1 MMIQLH
7 KVSKQ
12 FEGRESVHNVSL
24 SIEKGSVYGLLGSN
38 GAGKTTLLKILSGI
52 YKPESGEAKIEG
64 EPVFENPLIKQKLF
78 FLADTPAFL
87 PQYNIK
93 QMASFYS
100 RLYKSWDQERFVEL
114 GGILGIDPKIKLHKF
129 SKGVQ
134 RQAAFWLALSCR
146 PEVLILDE
154 PVDGLDPVVRK
165 KIKSILMEEVAFRE
179 MTILISSHNLE
190 EIEDLCDHVGILHQ
204 GRILVEKELDELKSE
219 FHKIQI
225 AFRQEP
231 PAGLFD
237 RLHILQKEQRGSV
250 ISCIVKGEQTAIEA
264 VVNIFE
270 PVIFDLLPL
279 TLEEIFIHEMGD
291 AGYAVKQI
299 LVK

>member
-1 MMIQLH
+1 MIQLH

-12 FEGRESVHNVSL
+12 YEGRESVHNVSL
-24 SIEKGSVYGLLGSN
+24 SIERGSVYGLLGSN
-38 GAGKTTLLKILSGI
+38 GAGKTTLLKIVSGI
-52 YKPESGEAKIEG
+52 YKPDSGEANIDG
-64 EPVFENPLIKQKLF
+64 EAVYENPSIKQKLF

-87 PQYNIK
+87 PQYNVK

-100 RLYKSWDQERFVEL
+100 SLYNSWDQDRFNEL
-114 GGILGIDPKIKLHKF
+114 GKIFGIDPKVKLHKF

-154 PVDGLDPVVRK
+154 PIDGLDPVVRK
-165 KIKSILMEEVAFRE
+165 KVKSILMEEVAYKD

-204 GRILVEKELDELKSE
+204 GHILVEKELDELKSE
-219 FHKIQI
+219 FHKVQI
-225 AFRQEP
+225 AFRQKP
-231 PAGLFD
+231 PGELFD
-237 RLHILQKEQRGSV
+237 RLHVLQRDQRGSV
-250 ISCIVKGEQTAIEA
+250 ISCIVKGDHSAIEDM
-264 VVNIFE
+264 VNEYE